1 MAPGRRTPDRT
12 WSITVSDHLQPTM
25 FSTMPW
31 TVLAGRGAGISFRF
45 FVAKMHRLVGREP
58 SGARF
63 SRGHPPGRLRRAN
76 PPFKETP
83 A

>member
-1 MAPGRRTPDRT
+1 MAPGRRTPERT

-31 TVLAGRGAGISFRF
+31 TVFAGCGAEIVFSFV
-45 FVAKMHRLVGREP
+45 VANLHRLVGRKP
-58 SGARF
+58 VRARF
-63 SRGHPPGRLRRAN
+63 FAGGRPARLRRDT
-76 PPFKETP
+76 PPFKEI